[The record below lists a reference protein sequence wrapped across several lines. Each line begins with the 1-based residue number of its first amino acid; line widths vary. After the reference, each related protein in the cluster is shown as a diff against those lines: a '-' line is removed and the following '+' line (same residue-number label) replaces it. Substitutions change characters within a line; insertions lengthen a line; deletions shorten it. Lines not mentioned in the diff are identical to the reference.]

1 MRTIR
6 LTAAASLMPVQLAS
20 ANAASIITEWLDEV
34 LPAAKELAWEPAVG
48 VRILAIVHSAM
59 YDAWTAYDSVAVGYV
74 TGTLLK
80 GQGGLNNEANKRGA
94 LSHAAFTMLTCLRR
108 SAGVCWSS
116 KC

>member
-6 LTAAASLMPVQLAS
+6 LTAAASLMLVKLAS
-20 ANAASIITEWLDEV
+20 VNAVSIITEWLDEV
-34 LPAAKELAWEPAVG
+34 LPEEIAWEPAVG
-48 VRILAIVHSAM
+48 ARFLAIVHSAM
-59 YDAWTAYDSVAVGYV
+59 YDAWTAYDPLAVGYV

-80 GQGGLNNEANKRGA
+80 GQGGLNNDANKRGA
-94 LSHAAFTMLTCLRR
+94 LSHAAFTVLTCLRR